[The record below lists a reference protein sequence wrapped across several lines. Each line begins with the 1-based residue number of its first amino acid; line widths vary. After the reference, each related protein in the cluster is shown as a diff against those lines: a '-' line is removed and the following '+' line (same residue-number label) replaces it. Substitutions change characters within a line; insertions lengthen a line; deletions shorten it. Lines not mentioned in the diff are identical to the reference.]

1 MRKNRLLLILFTLV
15 LPLAL
20 TACFHDDDDDD
31 ESSCDSPGPGAQ
43 PLSGSGSESSPYVI
57 SLDIAYGGC
66 AAGDVD
72 PGPIYQITVPAG
84 TYEVTQSNGSTDI
97 ELWIYDVNE
106 NLLIVIDEK
115 IAGFDESGTFSV
127 DAGTYYIEVFSNSSD
142 SAFTL
147 EVEAQ

>member
-20 TACFHDDDDDD
+20 TACLHDDDDDD
-31 ESSCDSPGPGAQ
+31 DPTCDSPGPGAQ

-57 SLDIAYGGC
+57 SLDIAYG
-66 AAGDVD
+66 
-72 PGPIYQITVPAG
+72 
-84 TYEVTQSNGSTDI
+84 
-97 ELWIYDVNE
+97 VNE

-142 SAFTL
+142 SSFTL
-147 EVEAQ
+147 EVEVDV